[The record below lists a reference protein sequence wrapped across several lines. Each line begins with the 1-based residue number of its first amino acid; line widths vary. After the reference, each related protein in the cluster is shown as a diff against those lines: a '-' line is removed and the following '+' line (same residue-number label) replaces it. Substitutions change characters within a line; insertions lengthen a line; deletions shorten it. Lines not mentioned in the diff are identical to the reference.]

1 MQRLCQIVGWALL
14 SVLLV
19 SGGTMSYLIMTK
31 NPFWTES
38 PLRQHLIP
46 IGHAHAAGLG
56 IVTLLFG
63 LYLDKVNLPE
73 AVRKWVAVIFLAGV
87 LTLPGGFILSVL
99 KEGVSEPGK
108 EFLLV
113 PIGGLL
119 LGISFVTMLIGML
132 RTKSTD
138 QTTHE

>member
-1 MQRLCQIVGWALL
+1 MQRVCQIVGWLLL

-19 SGGTMSYLIMTK
+19 SGGTMSYLIITH
-31 NPFWTES
+31 NTFWADS

-46 IGHAHAAGLG
+46 IGHAHAGVLG

-63 LYLDKVNLPE
+63 LYLDKVNFSNQG
-73 AVRKWVAVIFLAGV
+73 RNWVAIIYLAGV
-87 LTLPGGFILSVL
+87 FLLPGGFILSVL
-99 KEGVSEPGK
+99 KDGATEPGK

-119 LGISFVTMLIGML
+119 LGISFITMFIGML
-132 RTKSTD
+132 RKKSP
-138 QTTHE
+138 QA

>member
-1 MQRLCQIVGWALL
+1 MQRLCQIVGWLLL

-19 SGGTMSYLIMTK
+19 SGGTMSYLIITQ

-38 PLRQHLIP
+38 PLRQRLIP

-63 LYLDKVNLPE
+63 LYLDKLGFSE
-73 AVRKWVAVIFLAGV
+73 QGRKWVAIIYLAGV
-87 LTLPGGFILSVL
+87 LLLPGGFILSVL
-99 KEGVSEPGK
+99 QSGATEPGK

-113 PIGGLL
+113 PIGGAL
-119 LGISFVTMLIGML
+119 LGISFVAMFIGMM
-132 RTKSTD
+132 RKKKPD
-138 QTTHE
+138 

>member
-1 MQRLCQIVGWALL
+1 MQRICQMFGWLLL

-19 SGGTMSYLIMTK
+19 SGGTMSYLIITQ

-38 PLRQHLIP
+38 PLRQRLIP

-63 LYLDKVNLPE
+63 LYLDKTGFSDQ
-73 AVRKWVAVIFLAGV
+73 ARKWVAIIFIAGV
-87 LTLPGGFILSVL
+87 LLLPGGFILSVL
-99 KEGVSEPGK
+99 QNGLTEPGK

-119 LGISFVTMLIGML
+119 LGISFIAMFIGIL
-132 RTKSTD
+132 KNKNSA
-138 QTTHE
+138 QP

>member
-1 MQRLCQIVGWALL
+1 MQRLCQIVGWLLL

-19 SGGTMSYLIMTK
+19 SGGTMSYLIITQ

-38 PLRQHLIP
+38 PLRQRLIP

-63 LYLDKVNLPE
+63 LYLDKLGFSE
-73 AVRKWVAVIFLAGV
+73 QGRKWVAIIYLAGV
-87 LTLPGGFILSVL
+87 LLLPGGFILSVL
-99 KEGVSEPGK
+99 QSGATEPGK

-113 PIGGLL
+113 PIGGAL
-119 LGISFVTMLIGML
+119 LGISFVAMFIGMM
-132 RTKSTD
+132 KKKKPD
-138 QTTHE
+138 